1 MSQTPVIGQTTMV
14 PVWTDRRWLLCAA
27 LLWLGCTAVYFL
39 TAPGRVDMIDGGIRY
54 DVTESLIE
62 TGKPVVRH
70 PLYFGIEGIDG
81 NRYAFYQLGTTITA
95 LPFLLVA
102 HWLGDG
108 SLESKQF
115 AFSLTTVPYAAG
127 IVALVFLI
135 YGRLGLSL
143 SRALTWALV
152 TAFCTLLWPYA
163 GSTFDA
169 VLQAFWLTLA
179 VWATIEALSS
189 HSYHWA
195 IVSGVAFAVLINV
208 QETYVVLAG
217 SVLATAPL
225 TYAAV
230 KERLLSRQAQI
241 ILLGVAAGVAG
252 VLAYNLVRFG
262 NPVDTGRTAVAHPL
276 VGNPLIGLVGLAV
289 SPAKSVFLYSPT
301 GLLAILGLRE
311 LMRQAPSRFAP
322 LVACLVIHLALVSS
336 LKFWAGEW
344 AWGPR
349 YMVASLPLACIGLPY
364 AWPLINR
371 RVVTALICA
380 LGLGVQLLGISV
392 DHQRYY
398 VERGFTAYFWLDET
412 SMYRDSPLFARPF
425 ELMSVIDGRDRAA
438 ARALVPGPLPLSMTS
453 AMFGPSLDLLPNA
466 QEWMRLYLVFLVPRP
481 WPLWSP
487 LLPEHQ
493 RPGPTSE
500 MTLAGCLIALVSFA
514 TLAALVQLRRN
525 TNR

>member
-1 MSQTPVIGQTTMV
+1 
-14 PVWTDRRWLLCAA
+14 
-27 LLWLGCTAVYFL
+27 
-39 TAPGRVDMIDGGIRY
+39 
-54 DVTESLIE
+54 
-62 TGKPVVRH
+62 
-70 PLYFGIEGIDG
+70 
-81 NRYAFYQLGTTITA
+81 
-95 LPFLLVA
+95 
-102 HWLGDG
+102 
-108 SLESKQF
+108 
-115 AFSLTTVPYAAG
+115 
-127 IVALVFLI
+127 
-135 YGRLGLSL
+135 
-143 SRALTWALV
+143 
-152 TAFCTLLWPYA
+152 
-163 GSTFDA
+163 
-169 VLQAFWLTLA
+169 
-179 VWATIEALSS
+179 
-189 HSYHWA
+189 
-195 IVSGVAFAVLINV
+195 
-208 QETYVVLAG
+208 
-217 SVLATAPL
+217 
-225 TYAAV
+225 
-230 KERLLSRQAQI
+230 
-241 ILLGVAAGVAG
+241 
-252 VLAYNLVRFG
+252 
-262 NPVDTGRTAVAHPL
+262 
-276 VGNPLIGLVGLAV
+276 
-289 SPAKSVFLYSPT
+289 
-301 GLLAILGLRE
+301 LAILGLRE

-349 YMVASLPLACIGLPY
+349 YMVASLPLACVGLPY

-425 ELMSVIDGRDRAA
+425 ELMSVIDGRDRTA

-466 QEWMRLYLVFLVPRP
+466 HEWMRLYLVFLVPRP
-481 WPLWSP
+481 WP
-487 LLPEHQ
+487 